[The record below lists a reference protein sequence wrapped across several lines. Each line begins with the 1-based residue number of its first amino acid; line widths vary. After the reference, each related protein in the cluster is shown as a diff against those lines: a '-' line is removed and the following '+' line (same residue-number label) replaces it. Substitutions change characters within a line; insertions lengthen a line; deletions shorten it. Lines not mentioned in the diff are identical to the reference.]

1 MPKASDDATQ
11 VMLPGSIK
19 GELSINN
26 KFISDAIELIRSG
39 AQVVLVPTRDEK
51 SIQSLF
57 IEIARLINEEVRR
70 NNRPAADEM
79 EVVVW
84 DSIYGFWRA
93 KDAEILSVPNAIN
106 MKSAMSALVSN
117 DPKAFPIRN
126 AIIIMMS
133 AHDHLNGVLNTGE
146 RRVLAMGA
154 RNNMFLRMQK
164 INKQEVHV
172 RRPVFL
178 IQPDNRIHQDISD
191 CVNLL
196 RYDLP
201 GHDELGEVLKTIST
215 TLPPE
220 RVNLNDQDRYEI
232 AQSMKGLTIS
242 RSYDVLSLATV
253 KNRGMSAGVL
263 PIIQNLK
270 ADMIAM
276 SNRALNFIPYE
287 TVIKRPGVIGF
298 DNLMDYIGTRAQA
311 YSIEALKHNLDF
323 PKGVVLAGIPGTG
336 KTEAAYNLAKILRLP
351 MLRYNVGALYASAV
365 GASEEMARDA
375 HRIITRQDGSV
386 VFIDEADKMF
396 NSITDGKNDGGV
408 GQRVFSEILTWIAE
422 KNDRNLVV
430 MALNRFDGIP
440 DELFRKG
447 RFDELFYIDLP
458 NADQRRQIFELHMR
472 DKNLDVSKYE
482 SGMDELV
489 EATNNFVGAEIKQ
502 VIIDARAHQF
512 DITNKQSAEP
522 PVDLMIL
529 IAKRIA
535 PFIQHEVGGE
545 MKGFDL
551 VKKRARPVF
560 SSDRPFA
567 VKKPNAKSAA

>member
-1 MPKASDDATQ
+1 MSQESGAPST
-11 VMLPGSIK
+11 
-19 GELSINN
+19 LSINK
-26 KFISDAIELIRSG
+26 KFVNDAIELIRSG
-39 AQVVLVPTRDEK
+39 AQAVLVPSRDEK
-51 SIQSLF
+51 SLQALF
-57 IEIARLINEEVRR
+57 ITIAETINEEIKK
-70 NNRPAADEM
+70 NGRPASDEM
-79 EVVVW
+79 EVIIW
-84 DSIYGFWRA
+84 DSIYGFWKA
-93 KDAEILSVPNAIN
+93 KDAEVLQVPNGTN
-106 MKSAMSALVSN
+106 MKAALTALVSN

-126 AIIIMMS
+126 AIVVMMN
-133 AHDHLNGVLNTGE
+133 AHDHLNGILNTGE

-154 RNNMFLRMQK
+154 RNNMFMRMQK
-164 INKQEVHV
+164 INKVNVHV

-178 IQPDNRIHQDISD
+178 IQPDNRIHNDISD

-201 GHDELGEVLKTIST
+201 GHDELLEVLNSISA

-220 RVNLNDQDRYEI
+220 RVNLNDQDKYEI

-242 RSYDVLSLATV
+242 RSYDVMSLATV
-253 KNRGMSAGVL
+253 KNRGVSIGVL
-263 PIIQNLK
+263 PVIQGLK
-270 ADMIAM
+270 SDMIAM
-276 SNRALNFIPYE
+276 SNRALNFIPFDE
-287 TVIKRPGVIGF
+287 VIKKPGVVGF
-298 DNLMDYIGTRAQA
+298 DNLVDYVGTRAQA
-311 YSIEALKHNLDF
+311 YSVEAIGHDLDF

-336 KTEAAYNLAKILRLP
+336 KTMAAYMLARRLRLP
-351 MLRYNVGALYASAV
+351 LIKYNVGALYASAV

-396 NSITDGKNDGGV
+396 NSIIDGKNDGGV

-458 NADQRRQIFELHMR
+458 NAEQRQQIFELHMR
-472 DKNLDVSKYE
+472 DKKLDPAEYQN
-482 SGMDELV
+482 GMDELV
-489 EATNNFVGAEIKQ
+489 EATKNFVGAEIKQ

-512 DITNKQSAEP
+512 EISNRKSAKP
-522 PVDLMIL
+522 PIDMLIS

-535 PFIQHEVGGE
+535 PFTQHVVTGGE
-545 MKGFDL
+545 MQGFDNIR
-551 VKKRARPVF
+551 KRSRPVY
-560 SSDRPFA
+560 SDDRPFE
-567 VKKPNAKSAA
+567 VKRKNVQSVA